1 MYPEYYFILNNP
13 CKKQNF
19 GNFAWFTWITCAPA
33 QEDMD
38 MLPIIGISYLR
49 KIYQKERST
58 TANNNSVTVAL
69 LDILQQWPLEL
80 DGPFIKQYTTIIVM

>member
-1 MYPEYYFILNNP
+1 MYTEYYFILNNP

-19 GNFAWFTWITCAPA
+19 GNFPCRPGSPGAPA
-33 QEDMD
+33 QVDKD
-38 MLPIIGISYLR
+38 MLPITGISYLL

-69 LDILQQWPLEL
+69 LDILQNDPWNWVGLL
-80 DGPFIKQYTTIIVM
+80 